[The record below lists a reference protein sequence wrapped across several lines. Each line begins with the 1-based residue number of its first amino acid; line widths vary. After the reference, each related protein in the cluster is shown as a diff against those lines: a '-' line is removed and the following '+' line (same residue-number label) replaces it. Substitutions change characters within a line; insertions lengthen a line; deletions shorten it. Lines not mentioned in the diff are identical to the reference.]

1 MLYCTCYCVLM
12 SVLCRHVC
20 RHGAQPQLPARY
32 PPPRVLPSRRQGPQP
47 HSFQPLPLAPG
58 STRRPPLCLEGRH
71 FHRRSSAASLRYR
84 PLPPAWPRGRGP
96 RHLAPPAS
104 RPAHRHQIGRG
115 PVGRRAPPIG
125 APLPQAFDIVRSRP
139 HGHVAA
145 VLGTL
150 RRLHLDRLIDTQA
163 SRELD
168 LVVAL
173 IVARVLE
180 PASKLATSRAL
191 HPDTL
196 SSTLGELLHLDS
208 PSEDELYQAMDW
220 LLPQQARIEQAL
232 AKRHLAEGALVL
244 YDLTSTYFEGRHC
257 PLAKLGHPR
266 DGNKGKLQVVFGLMT
281 NAEGCP
287 VAVEVYAGNT
297 SDPKT
302 VSDQVTK
309 LRQRFG
315 LQRVI
320 LVGDR
325 GMITSARIRD
335 NLQPAPG
342 IDWITA
348 LRAPAIKKL
357 ASAGVLQLSLFDSRD
372 LAEITHPDFPGERL
386 IACYNPLLAEE
397 RARKRPELL
406 AATEKELDKIAGATR
421 RPKRPL
427 RGKQNI
433 GLRVG
438 KVLNHY
444 KMGKHF
450 QIHIEE
456 DSFSYQRKQTNIE
469 KEKSLDGIYV
479 IRTNVPPE
487 VFSSEQAVRNYQSLS
502 GVERAFRSL
511 KTVDLHVRPIHH
523 REPDR
528 VRAHIF
534 LCMLAYYVEWHMRQD
549 LAPLLFDDDDKAA
562 AQQLRTSVVAPAQR
576 STAAQQKA
584 HSRRTQDDLPVHSFQ
599 TLLHDLATIVSNCV
613 QPKDAA
619 IPTFDIIT
627 TPTALQQRALDLLRV
642 PLKPSGM

>member
-1 MLYCTCYCVLM
+1 MYVATVPNRN
-12 SVLCRHVC
+12 S
-20 RHGAQPQLPARY
+20 
-32 PPPRVLPSRRQGPQP
+32 
-47 HSFQPLPLAPG
+47 
-58 STRRPPLCLEGRH
+58 
-71 FHRRSSAASLRYR
+71 
-84 PLPPAWPRGRGP
+84 PPAILLRESFRLNGKVRN
-96 RHLAPPAS
+96 RTLANLSHWPPAQVD
-104 RPAHRHQIGRG
+104 AM
-115 PVGRRAPPIG
+115 RAVLKGATSVG

-150 RRLHLDRLIDTQA
+150 HRLHLDTLIDKHS

-168 LVVAL
+168 LVVAM

-196 SSTLGELLHLDS
+196 TSTLSELLHLDA
-208 PSEDELYQAMDW
+208 PSEDELYAAMDW
-220 LLPQQARIEQAL
+220 LLPQQARIEQVL
-232 AKRHLAEGALVL
+232 AKRHLAEESLVL

-257 PLAKLGHPR
+257 PLAKLGHSR
-266 DGNKGKLQVVFGLMT
+266 DDKKGKLQVVFGLMT
-281 NAEGCP
+281 NGEGCP

-325 GMITSARIRD
+325 GMITSARIRE

-342 IDWITA
+342 IEWITA

-357 ASAGVLQLSLFDSRD
+357 ASDGVLQLSLFDNRD

-386 IACYNPLLAEE
+386 IACFNPLLAEE

-406 AATEKELDKIAGATR
+406 TATEKELEKIAVATR
-421 RPKRPL
+421 RKKRPL

-438 KVLNHY
+438 KVLNRY

-450 QIHIEE
+450 QIEIQE
-456 DSFSYQRKQTNIE
+456 DSFSYQRRQANIE

-479 IRTNVPPE
+479 IRTNVSPE
-487 VFSSEQAVRNYQSLS
+487 VFSSEQAVRNYKSLS

-562 AQQLRTSVVAPAQR
+562 AEQARISVVAPAQR
-576 STAAQQKA
+576 SASAQQKA
-584 HSRRTQDDLPVHSFQ
+584 SSRRTPDDLPVHSFQ
-599 TLLHDLATIVSNCV
+599 TLLSDLATIVANRV

-619 IPTFDIIT
+619 IPAFDIIT
-627 TPTALQQRALDLLRV
+627 TPTAVQQRALDLLRV
-642 PLKPSGM
+642 AIKFPNV